1 MSANAAERAAVK
13 QWWADNPMTYG
24 RTHGTAV
31 YVDESGHEQEVGFGS
46 RRFFEQV
53 DETQYRWNLPL
64 HANNV
69 PFARVFPYSRFKG
82 GKVLEVGCGLGTMA
96 MNWAQQGARVTAC
109 DLNPVAV
116 SQTRRRFQ
124 VFDLSSTVVQGD
136 GGGLPFANGS
146 FDYVYSWGVLHHSPR
161 LDLSIAELMR
171 VLRPGGEF
179 GVMLYNRHSLRQFYL
194 VNYVEGIVHGESRFI
209 DPVTLAS
216 RYADG
221 ATEEGNPHTWPV
233 TPGEMRTLF
242 GRYSRNVSVEVFGDK
257 ELRNTLKLMLPVAW
271 RLIPDVVIRAWA
283 NRVGWSIWISG
294 AKT

>member
-1 MSANAAERAAVK
+1 
-13 QWWADNPMTYG
+13 
-24 RTHGTAV
+24 
-31 YVDESGHEQEVGFGS
+31 
-46 RRFFEQV
+46 
-53 DETQYRWNLPL
+53 
-64 HANNV
+64 
-69 PFARVFPYSRFKG
+69 
-82 GKVLEVGCGLGTMA
+82 
-96 MNWAQQGARVTAC
+96 
-109 DLNPVAV
+109 
-116 SQTRRRFQ
+116 
-124 VFDLSSTVVQGD
+124 VQGD
-136 GGGLPFANGS
+136 GGGLPFATGS

-179 GVMLYNRHSLRQFYL
+179 GVMLYNRHSLRQLYL
-194 VNYVEGIVHGESRFI
+194 VNYVEGVVHGESRFV

-242 GRYSRNVSVEVFGDK
+242 SRYSRNVSVDVFGDK

-283 NRVGWSIWISG
+283 NRIGWSIWISG
-294 AKT
+294 AKA